1 MRQQVEVKSVGADG
15 YAQVEAVRRSACS
28 GDCDHCGG
36 CASAKQHVLVRA
48 KNPIGAAV
56 GDQVIVETRSR
67 AILGAA
73 QQQGCQARAKA
84 ARAALIGN
92 GVPQLPV
99 VEQDAEIRR
108 QVHRVAAE
116 LAAAAGHMGGAVAF
130 FMLPCRLRGA
140 EEQIEKR
147 HIIADQK
154 PGGKAA
160 ALAQS
165 AAQAAVGGAVA
176 VIVPD
181 QEGIP
186 PGADIAEHA

>member
-1 MRQQVEVKSVGADG
+1 MLPGSLA
-15 YAQVEAVRRSACS
+15 
-28 GDCDHCGG
+28 
-36 CASAKQHVLVRA
+36 
-48 KNPIGAAV
+48 IGAA
-56 GDQVIVETRSR
+56 QE
-67 AILGAA
+67 
-73 QQQGCQARAKA
+73 QGRQARAETA
-84 ARAALIGN
+84 QATLIGD

-108 QVHRVAAE
+108 QVHRIAAE
-116 LAAAAGHMGGAVAF
+116 LAAAAGHMGRAMAF
-130 FMLPCRLRGA
+130 SALPCFLRRA

-160 ALAQS
+160 ALAQG

-186 PGADIAEHA
+186 PGADIAKHA